1 MKENTEWGLMK
12 FPSINQFRHCVRE
25 ERYLAE
31 QEGRTDLKKKY
42 RGTVKLHGTN
52 AGVVWRPGKGGLTF
66 QSRNRVLKVGDDN
79 AGFAAYFS
87 EEKNRY
93 WLKLA
98 MAEIALNNGV
108 EPGSPLAVYGEWCGE
123 GIQSGVAIAQ
133 LPKMFVIFAA
143 HAGGRWLED
152 VRFTP
157 YEDARVYSIMSFP
170 TYEME
175 IDFAVPGLAQNDM
188 VAITEQVEACC
199 PVGKHFGVEGIGEG
213 VVWTP
218 ADVASSRYWFKVKG
232 EKHSS
237 SKVATLAAVDVE
249 LVAAKDELV
258 NKVCTENR
266 LKQALDHHLNEA
278 KLTLEMRDIG
288 HFLRWVFNDIEKE
301 ELDTITANG
310 FAMKDLG
317 KPISDKAK
325 RFYMLEMQ
333 KELAA

>member
-1 MKENTEWGLMK
+1 MSAPGKLSMLK

-25 ERYLAE
+25 ERYHAE
-31 QEGRTDLKKKY
+31 REGLVDLKKKY

-52 AGVVWRPGKGGLTF
+52 AGVVWRPGEPLQF
-66 QSRNRVLKVGDDN
+66 QSRNRILAVGDDN

-87 EEKNRY
+87 KAENAY

-98 MAEIALNNGV
+98 MAEIAMTNDI
-108 EPGSPLAVYGEWCGE
+108 EPGTPLAVFGEWCGE
-123 GIQSGVAIAQ
+123 GIQSGVAIAE

-143 HAGGRWLED
+143 IAGDRWLENLS
-152 VRFTP
+152 FSP
-157 YEDARVYSIMSFP
+157 YEDARVYSINQFP

-218 ADVASSRYWFKVKG
+218 AENTSSKYWFKVKG

-237 SKVATLAAVDVE
+237 SKVAKLASVDVE
-249 LVAAKDELV
+249 LVARKDDLV
-258 NKVCTENR
+258 NIVCTENR

-301 ELDTITANG
+301 ESDTIEANG
-310 FAMKDLG
+310 FVMKDLG

-333 KELAA
+333 KELAVA